1 VQDILFPFN
10 AQHDCY
16 HGQCPIVEG
25 DCTEQQERHT
35 TSRRLKS
42 VQHTDD
48 SRYLLNMHALH
59 NGQRIRDCLPR
70 HLTAP
75 KPFRADRRAHHDAI
89 AAQLRI
95 SGPARWAEIARK
107 QKETRE
113 RNKKAADGKDKS
125 SKVGAGACGGEPSVA
140 EVQTVS
146 SL

>member
-1 VQDILFPFN
+1 
-10 AQHDCY
+10 
-16 HGQCPIVEG
+16 
-25 DCTEQQERHT
+25 
-35 TSRRLKS
+35 
-42 VQHTDD
+42 
-48 SRYLLNMHALH
+48 MHALH

-95 SGPARWAEIARK
+95 SGPARRAEIARK

-125 SKVGAGACGGEPSVA
+125 SKAGAGARGGEPSVA